1 MTCLSKYL
9 YSLFIFSHE
18 GMTDLIALLGS
29 LVDANGR
36 IKVPGV
42 YDSVAELTS
51 EEEKL
56 YGPIDF
62 SMVSGDIKKTNKL
75 V

>member
-1 MTCLSKYL
+1 
-9 YSLFIFSHE
+9 
-18 GMTDLIALLGS
+18 MTDLIALLGS

-42 YDSVAELTS
+42 YDSVAELTP

-62 SMVSGDIKKTNKL
+62 SMVSGRIKSNVCLTRFLKYN

>member
-1 MTCLSKYL
+1 
-9 YSLFIFSHE
+9 
-18 GMTDLIALLGS
+18 MTDLIALLGS

-75 V
+75 VKVLNKICRSIMCANR

>member
-1 MTCLSKYL
+1 MA
-9 YSLFIFSHE
+9 
-18 GMTDLIALLGS
+18 DLIALLGS
-29 LVDANGR
+29 LVDEKGH

-42 YDSVAELTS
+42 YDSVAELTP

-62 SMVSGDIKKTNKL
+62 SLVRKL
-75 V
+75 QRL